1 MISDQIMFRR
11 WECENGNKRKNHIN
25 IEFVFVFFLLVRRLE
40 TTFSLAPILVN
51 CYEMRIE
58 CSIVVAVASLV
69 CCIDI
74 FVQLSVNSISYEIQ

>member
-1 MISDQIMFRR
+1 METNVKTTSILNSFL
-11 WECENGNKRKNHIN
+11 
-25 IEFVFVFFLLVRRLE
+25 FFFLLVRRLE